1 MPDRGETTRWGQR
14 GRYLVPLAPRGPG
27 RWFLHRLFA
36 PHGGREVLGLRLAR
50 RLPAGLGARILLGAP
65 EPGVESSLERFAAAL
80 AAVPELATF
89 QEPEVRWIL
98 ILDEPGSDRRRLVGF
113 RFAPAAPEPDLVL
126 KLQPSPA
133 PALAREARGL
143 RRLREELPADLATTW
158 PRVLHHHEGEGFD
171 LLALSVLPGTSG
183 YVTARS
189 RGLRRAARQL
199 RVAAR
204 WLASFQEAG
213 RRADDGTSH
222 LPPWRELAPAS
233 DADAEPPPWYRD
245 LHELTSHHPLPTVAG
260 HGDFW
265 PRNLLLPDGADE
277 PPGVVD
283 WEAWSEEA
291 SPVADLFHFP
301 FALGQVVRWR
311 SWGSTAPLDAFR
323 KTFAERNPLSREVV
337 QYVHAV
343 VSSWG
348 LPTRAAGP
356 LLRLYLLSGARRKT
370 SVPAAF
376 AESPEACLAA
386 YRLVEST
393 PCVFS
398 G

>member
-1 MPDRGETTRWGQR
+1 MPGKGATKRWRQR
-14 GRYLVPLAPRGPG
+14 GRYLVPRGPKGPG

-36 PHGGREVLGLRLAR
+36 PHGGREALGLRLAR
-50 RLPAGLGARILLGAP
+50 RLPASLGTRLLLGSP
-65 EPGVESSLERFAAAL
+65 EPGVESSLERFEAAL

-89 QEPEVRWIL
+89 QEPAVRWVL
-98 ILDEPGSDRRRLVGF
+98 ILDEPESSRGRLVGF
-113 RFAPAAPEPDLVL
+113 RFAPRAPEPDLVL

-133 PALAREARGL
+133 PGLAREARGL

-158 PRVLHHHEGEGFD
+158 PRVLHHHQGEGFD
-171 LLALSVLPGTSG
+171 LLALSILPGTSG

-189 RGLRRAARQL
+189 RGLGRAARQL
-199 RVAAR
+199 RAADR
-204 WLASFQEAG
+204 WLRSFQEAG
-213 RRADDGTSH
+213 RRVEGSTGH

-233 DADAEPPPWYRD
+233 DADAEPPAWYRH
-245 LHELTSHHPLPTVAG
+245 LHELTRHHPLPTVVG

-265 PRNLLLPDGADE
+265 PRNLLLPDGAHE

-291 SPVADLFHFP
+291 SPVADLFHYAL
-301 FALGQVVRWR
+301 ALGQVVRWR
-311 SWGSTAPLDAFR
+311 PWGSTAPLDAFR
-323 KTFAERNPLSREVV
+323 KTFAEDNPLSREVV
-337 QYVHAV
+337 RYVHSV
-343 VSSWG
+343 VTSWG
-348 LPTRAAGP
+348 LPARAAGP
-356 LLRLYLLSGARRKT
+356 LLRLYLLAGARRKM

-376 AESPEACLAA
+376 AESPETCLAA
-386 YRLVEST
+386 YRLVETT